1 MVEILSGGQLYHAKF
16 GLLVALL
23 IVTTF
28 LLVGAIKT
36 ILVTKAD
43 ILLLETHD
51 SDDFIETRNPRGC
64 LGAPYLYVTVHDITA
79 NVLKYTRDGCFLSSD
94 ILIMGKGTN
103 NNDIEFRSMAL
114 GKYKDQEALFIAD
127 ASNINSRLMVFGNCL
142 NSDVNYGRRPF
153 IETVVES
160 SRNAGV
166 AHTYGVCHDKKGNV
180 YISNQHTDC
189 VLRFRVDD
197 FRPMVLPLSLQLDR
211 RLDYYDGTFVQFGLP
226 EEHGREH
233 QGVRAI
239 VSVKSNIWIAHED
252 LGGVAIVD
260 TETGLVSDVVPMET
274 PVGLH
279 YDESLGLV
287 FVSCKSKDKKGT
299 IYAVNH
305 DTYMIVYTYSHHK
318 MKHPTGSYK
327 LLKWLPINFC
337 IT

>member
-1 MVEILSGGQLYHAKF
+1 MVESLSGGQLYHAKF
-16 GLLVALL
+16 GLLVGLL
-23 IVTTF
+23 ILTVF
-28 LLVGAIKT
+28 LIVSAFKT
-36 ILVTKAD
+36 LLATRAD
-43 ILLLETHD
+43 ILLQGKHD
-51 SDDFIETRNPRGC
+51 NDDYIDTKDLSDC

-79 NVLKYTRDGCFLSSD
+79 NILKYTRDGCFLSSD
-94 ILIMGKGTN
+94 VLIMGRGTG
-103 NNDIEFRSMAL
+103 NNDVEFRSMAF
-114 GKYKDQEALFIAD
+114 GKYEDEDVLFITD
-127 ASNINSRLMVFGNCL
+127 ASNINSRLMVFGSCL
-142 NSDVNYGRRPF
+142 KTDINYGRRPF

-166 AHTYGVCHDKKGNV
+166 SHTYGVCHDKKGNV

-226 EEHGREH
+226 GGHGRDH

-239 VSVKSNIWIAHED
+239 ASVKANIWIAHED

-260 TETGLVSDVVPMET
+260 TETGLVSNVVPMAI

-279 YDESLGLV
+279 YDESIGLV

-299 IYAVNH
+299 IYAVDH
-305 DTYMIVYTYSHHK
+305 DTYEVLHTYSHHK
-318 MKHPTGSYK
+318 MKHPTGSS
-327 LLKWLPINFC
+327 
-337 IT
+337 